1 MKNKLQKIIDF
12 LLKYGLIIVSVIIGI
27 IGILS
32 IFITAYFDCTFY
44 HPAEKTYFKYSIGII
59 SILISCF
66 IIFLIA
72 ILNKKILKKIPS
84 LAMLFII
91 LSGCILVFIVW
102 INAMRLNP
110 ETDQKMIHDMAIALL
125 ENNISNFTSKA
136 QYLFLYPF
144 QFGLT
149 LFVSIVYKIFG
160 TNYLY
165 IEYINAFCSII
176 NMIILY
182 YISKMIFKNENIQK
196 ILVILLGGFSLYW
209 MFFNVHF
216 YGNIIGLTLALV
228 ALLFTLLY
236 LEKNKFYYLIF
247 SGIFIALSI
256 IIKSNYNIFLCG
268 IILILLLDIIK
279 KWNLKT
285 LIIIP
290 AFIVSYFA
298 INLSYNIAF
307 DKITNLDTSTSGVP
321 MISYIYMGMSEPDD
335 LSCGWYNSATINL
348 FRENNYDVEKT
359 SSQSKKL
366 IENRLIYFLQ
376 NPKEFINYY
385 SEKIGSTWLNPTFQ
399 TIWCSLPGVRYRYYE
414 EYANYISYHGK
425 ALSMVGGNLA
435 KLEEKYF
442 DIYQIIIFV
451 FAGLGLFKISKT
463 ADLKQAIIP
472 IIFIGGFVFHILWE
486 TKAIYVI
493 QYYFVLLPYA
503 AFGIN
508 YLIDITSSKIK
519 KKNE

>member
-1 MKNKLQKIIDF
+1 MENKFQNSINF
-12 LLKYGLIIVSVIIGI
+12 LLKYGLKIVSIIVGI

-44 HPAEKTYFKYSIGII
+44 HPAEKTYFKYSLGILE
-59 SILISCF
+59 ILISLF
-66 IIFLIA
+66 VIFLIA

-84 LAMLFII
+84 LAILLTI
-91 LSGCILVFIVW
+91 LSVCILVFIIW
-102 INAMRLNP
+102 INAMKLNP

-125 ENNISNFTSKA
+125 DNNISSFTSTA

-149 LFVSIVYKIFG
+149 LFVSTIYKIFG
-160 TNYLY
+160 HNYLY

-182 YISKMIFKNENIQK
+182 YISKIIFKNETIQK
-196 ILVILLGGFSLYW
+196 ILVFLLGGFSLYW

-216 YGNIIGLTLALV
+216 YGNIIGLTLALLS
-228 ALLFTLLY
+228 LLFTLLY
-236 LEKNKFYYLIF
+236 LEKEKLYFLVPT
-247 SGIFIALSI
+247 GLFIALSI

-285 LIIIP
+285 LAIIP
-290 AFIVSYFA
+290 IFLISYFT
-298 INLSYNIAF
+298 INLCYNITF
-307 DKITNLDTSTSGVP
+307 NKLTNIDTKKAGVP
-321 MISYIYMGMSEPDD
+321 MISYVYMGMSEPTD
-335 LSCGWYNSATINL
+335 LSPGWYNSATIDL

-359 SSQSKKL
+359 SKESKKL
-366 IENRLIYFLQ
+366 IQERLSFFIK
-376 NPKEFINYY
+376 NPKDFISYY

-435 KLEEKYF
+435 KVEEKYF
-442 DIYQIIIFV
+442 DIYQIIIFI
-451 FAGLGLFKISKT
+451 FAGLGIFKIAKDF
-463 ADLKQAIIP
+463 DLKKALIP
-472 IIFIGGFVFHILWE
+472 IIFIGGFLFHILWE

-493 QYYFVLLPYA
+493 QYYFILLPYA

-508 YLIDITSSKIK
+508 YLINKINTK
-519 KKNE
+519 KEND